1 MDQLSQVAASFG
13 MFLPGLL
20 DSVNCV
26 CSCVCVL
33 LCAFVCGWRGELDN
47 GRSDWPP
54 LRPNGPQLSAVGEL
68 N

>member
-26 CSCVCVL
+26 CSCVC
-33 LCAFVCGWRGELDN
+33 ASVCICVWMEIMAGAT
-47 GRSDWPP
+47 GRLSDQMG
-54 LRPNGPQLSAVGEL
+54 LSCQLWES
-68 N
+68 